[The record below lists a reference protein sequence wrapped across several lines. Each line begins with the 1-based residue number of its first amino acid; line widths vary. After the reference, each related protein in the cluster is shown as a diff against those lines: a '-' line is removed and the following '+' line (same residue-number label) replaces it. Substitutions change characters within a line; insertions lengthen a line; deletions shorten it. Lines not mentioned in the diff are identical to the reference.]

1 MSTATTS
8 STSINVSTFVEV
20 LNRSK
25 LIDPKRLK
33 HVLRSIAVTKA
44 TELNASQVAE
54 QLIVAGLITKWQ
66 AAQLLKSKYRGFFL
80 GKYVIRKPLGKGGM
94 GVVYEGEHSVL
105 NTRVAI
111 KILPKSRSDVEKSV
125 SRFLAEARAA
135 AKLTHPNIVRV
146 HDCDVIDG
154 RRFMVMDL
162 VEGSDLGSVVEHHG
176 PLGFRN
182 AILLLKQAAAGLAYA
197 HEHGVTHRD
206 VKPNNFLIDRN
217 GNLKVADMGLALF
230 EVDSPDRHTSD
241 GDTSI
246 LGTVDYLAPEQAW
259 DSRKVDR
266 RADIYSLGC
275 TLYFMITGR
284 PPFGKGT
291 LPQRLAKHQTAQ
303 AVPFNQIRPDCP
315 AAIWNLCQKMM
326 AKKPQDR
333 LQKMSDVVQLCDQLL
348 QRLSG
353 ESTSVTSLMTDA
365 FSPAARAA
373 SLDNWNQSDIGALS
387 FDGAAYDSNG
397 GFDGLPDF
405 SGAMATATS
414 LAPVGQ
420 PADMHSANWN
430 QPSTNPYA
438 ASAATKKKSK
448 GKKEDSPLI
457 MAAVYLGLFL
467 AVGGLGLSIFT
478 ALSGGGKTERY
489 KPAIKD
495 FETANGDR
503 VIIVNEN

>member
-25 LIDPKRLK
+25 LVDPKRLK
-33 HVLRSIAVTKA
+33 HVLKSIAVTNNSSDLTA
-44 TELNASQVAE
+44 NHVAE

-111 KILPKSRSDVEKSV
+111 KILPQARNEVEKSV

-135 AKLTHPNIVRV
+135 AKLSHPNIVRV

-162 VEGSDLGSVVEHHG
+162 VEGNDLGSVVDHHG

-182 AILLLKQAAAGLAYA
+182 AILLLKQAAAGLGYA
-197 HEHGVTHRD
+197 HDHGVTHRD
-206 VKPNNFLIDRN
+206 VKPNNFLIDRE

-241 GDTSI
+241 GDTAI

-266 RADIYSLGC
+266 RADMYSLGC

-348 QRLSG
+348 QRLSS
-353 ESTSVTSLMTDA
+353 ENTSVTSLMIDA
-365 FSPAARAA
+365 SSPNALAA
-373 SLDNWNQSDIGALS
+373 SQDSWNQSDIGALS
-387 FDGAAYDSNG
+387 FDGAAYTPNG

-405 SGAMATATS
+405 SGAMASATPLSTAGP
-414 LAPVGQ
+414 LATT
-420 PADMHSANWN
+420 SANWN
-430 QPSTNPYA
+430 QAGANPYS
-438 ASAATKKKSK
+438 ASAPSKKQSTS
-448 GKKEDSPLI
+448 KKEDSPLI
-457 MAAVYLGLFL
+457 MAAVYLGLLL
-467 AVGGLGLSIFT
+467 AVGGLGLSIYT
-478 ALSGGGKTERY
+478 VLTGGGQKAPY